1 MQEVMFHETAVFCI
15 RLRLGRA
22 VLAKPR
28 EVSRDEYTAKLKLQN
43 QFSFCAARCVRK
55 TNFLST
61 TGWQDLLFRRA
72 KVTVTAI
79 SFFLHCFPMSQPP
92 CEAPD
97 RTPQKTATKVCAKPI
112 FSALQDGKTFC
123 FAVAVAT
130 GTAISF
136 FALFSHGPA
145 IR

>member
-1 MQEVMFHETAVFCI
+1 MST
-15 RLRLGRA
+15 LRSSSCRTTFLSALRGA
-22 VLAKPR
+22 CAKPIF
-28 EVSRDEYTAKLKLQN
+28 SALQDGKT
-43 QFSFCAARCVRK
+43 FCFAV
-55 TNFLST
+55 
-61 TGWQDLLFRRA
+61 A

-112 FSALQDGKTFC
+112 FSAFQDGKTFC